1 MVASVTSL
9 GRNGLYDWMIQ
20 RVTAVVLAAY
30 SIFLIVYLVINPDLS
45 YEQWSG
51 LFQQTWMRIFT
62 LLSILSLAAHA
73 WVGLWTIS
81 TDYLKSTGVRFV
93 FQAVCGVVMFAYV
106 IWAAQVI
113 WGL

>member
-1 MVASVTSL
+1 MVASITSL
-9 GRNGLYDWMIQ
+9 GRSGLYDWMVQ
-20 RVTAVVLAAY
+20 RVTALVLAAY
-30 SIFLIVYLVINPDLS
+30 TVFMLAYLVCTPEAT

-62 LLSILSLAAHA
+62 LLAILSLAAHA

-81 TDYLKSTGVRFV
+81 TDYLKSTGVRFI

-106 IWAAQVI
+106 VWGVQVI